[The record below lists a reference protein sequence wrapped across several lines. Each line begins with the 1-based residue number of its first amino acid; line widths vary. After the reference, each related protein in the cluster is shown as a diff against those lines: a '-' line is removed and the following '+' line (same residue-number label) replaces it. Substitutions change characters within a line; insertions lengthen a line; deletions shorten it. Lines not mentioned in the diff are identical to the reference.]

1 MKAQKLA
8 LKTSLIAA
16 TVALMLAGNAVAAV
30 TNGGFAGNSLIG
42 WSTLGDVITASG
54 GAFLTT
60 ASLDFQDDSPEDA
73 GTFNASGTSAYDIAL
88 GGFEAFAGLNAG
100 DLDTP
105 DFAYEGSLLKQ
116 TISVN
121 AGDTLSFNWN
131 MFSNEGG
138 ELLPK
143 SDYAFVAI
151 NGILTKLAPAASA
164 IIPSVPYDF
173 TTGASVYSQTFAS
186 AASFTLAFGVVDIT
200 DYGVTSALWLDNV
213 KLVAAPVPE
222 PETYAML
229 LVGLGLMGAVAR
241 RRKIA

>member
-16 TVALMLAGNAVAAV
+16 TVALLFAGNAMAAV
-30 TNGGFAGNSLIG
+30 TNGGFVGNSLVG
-42 WSTLGDVITASG
+42 WSLLGDVTTQSG

-60 ASLDFQDDSPEDA
+60 ASLGQDDFPEDA
-73 GTFNASGTSAYDIAL
+73 GTFNASGTSAYDVAL
-88 GGFEAFAGLNAG
+88 GGFETFAGLNAG

-131 MFSNEGG
+131 MFTNEGA
-138 ELLPK
+138 
-143 SDYAFVAI
+143 SQDYAFIAI
-151 NGILTKLAPAASA
+151 GGVLTKLSPASNA
-164 IIPSVPYDF
+164 IIPSVPYNF
-173 TTGASVYSQTFAS
+173 STGASVYSQTFAS
-186 AASFTLAFGVVDIT
+186 ASSVTLAFGVVDLT

-229 LVGLGLMGAVAR
+229 LAGLGLMGAAAR
-241 RRKIA
+241 RRKLA

>member
-1 MKAQKLA
+1 MNAQKLV
-8 LKTSLIAA
+8 LKAGLIAT
-16 TVALMLAGNAVAAV
+16 TVGLLFAGNAMAAV
-30 TNGGFAGNSLIG
+30 TNGGFAGNSLTG
-42 WSTLGDVITASG
+42 WSTLGDVTTQSG

-60 ASLDFQDDSPEDA
+60 ASLDFQDDFPEDA
-73 GTFNASGTSAYDIAL
+73 GTFNASGTAAYDIAL

-116 TISVN
+116 TFSVN

-131 MFSNEGG
+131 MFTNEGT
-138 ELLPK
+138 
-143 SDYAFVAI
+143 SADYAFIAI
-151 NGILTKLAPAASA
+151 NGVLTKLAPASDA

-173 TTGASVYSQTFAS
+173 STGASVFSQSFA
-186 AASFTLAFGVVDIT
+186 AASSVTLAFGVVDLT

-213 KLVAAPVPE
+213 QLVAAPVPE

-229 LVGLGLMGAVAR
+229 LAGLGLMGAVAR
-241 RRKIA
+241 RRKTA

>member
-1 MKAQKLA
+1 MNTQKLA

-16 TVALMLAGNAVAAV
+16 TVGLLFAGNAMAAI
-30 TNGGFAGNSLIG
+30 TNGGFAGNSLTG
-42 WSTLGDVITASG
+42 WSILGDVTTQSG

-60 ASLDFQDDSPEDA
+60 ASLAQDDFPEDA
-73 GTFNASGTSAYDIAL
+73 ATFNASGTAAYDISL
-88 GGFEAFAGLNAG
+88 GGFETFAGLNTG

-116 TISVN
+116 IITVD

-131 MFSNEGG
+131 MFSNENG
-138 ELLPK
+138 EALPK

-151 NGILTKLAPAASA
+151 NGVKTTLSSA
-164 IIPSVPYDF
+164 TNTLIPSVPYDF
-173 TTGASVYSQTFAS
+173 STGASLFSQTFAN
-186 AASFTLAFGVVDIT
+186 AAQINLVFGVVDVT

-213 KLVAAPVPE
+213 KLVAAPIPE

-229 LVGLGLMGAVAR
+229 LAGLGVVGAMAR
-241 RRKIA
+241 RRK